1 MYEDD
6 DDDDYVTESS
16 GNLWADVGR
25 PDAAE
30 ANARSQLMHH
40 VIDILRDRKV
50 TDAQAAALL
59 GTPEE
64 VVQQLM
70 AWKLGNF
77 STGQLFAFLEALGY
91 DVDIGVHKRA
101 PVRRVSLRATA
112 VR

>member
-16 GNLWADVGR
+16 GNLWADIGR

-50 TDAQAAALL
+50 TDEQAAVLL
-59 GTPEE
+59 GTSEA

-70 AWKLGNF
+70 GWKLGKF
-77 STGQLFAFLEALGY
+77 SIGQLFEFLEALGY

-101 PVRRVSLRATA
+101 PVKRISLRTVA
-112 VR
+112 VG